1 MHISRRALAALA
13 LVPAAAH
20 GQGRGGSYPSET
32 VKLVIPFPP
41 GGPTDLVGR
50 ALAREMAA
58 DWRQTVVVDNRAGG
72 NGFPAAE
79 FVARATPDGH
89 TLFMPFFG
97 TLVVNPGLYRSLPYD
112 PQRDFAPI
120 TVVGT
125 LPLML
130 VVNPSSPWRTLDDV
144 IADARR
150 RPGVITYAS
159 GGIGQGA
166 HLAGALLAK
175 MAGIQLTHVPY
186 RGNAPAVADVIA
198 GHADMIFDGMATS
211 LPHVRDGR
219 LRAIAVSTLQRAS
232 VMPDVPTVAEVGM
245 PGFDVGSWFGLLAPA
260 RTPTPVI
267 ERINAE
273 VRTALGR
280 EAMRK
285 LLTDAGLEAT
295 PCSPDEFAARMRT
308 ETQRWTELI
317 YELGI
322 RVD

>member
-1 MHISRRALAALA
+1 MNIPRRALAALA
-13 LVPAAAH
+13 AVPSAARA
-20 GQGRGGSYPSET
+20 QSFPTEA

-58 DWRQTVVVDNRAGG
+58 DWGQPVVVDNRAGG
-72 NGFPAAE
+72 NGLPAAE
-79 FVARATPDGH
+79 FAARARPDGH

-97 TLVVNPGLYRSLPYD
+97 TLVVNPGLYASLPYD
-112 PQRDFAPI
+112 PIRDFAPI
-120 TVVGT
+120 TLVAT

-130 VVNPSSPWRTLDDV
+130 VVHPSAPWRTLDDV
-144 IADARR
+144 IADAKR
-150 RPGVITYAS
+150 RPGAINYAS

-166 HLAGALLAK
+166 HLAGALFAK

-198 GHADMIFDGMATS
+198 GHVNMIFDGMATS

-219 LRAIAVSTLQRAS
+219 LRAIAISTARRAS
-232 VMPDVPTVAEVGM
+232 AMPDLPTVAESGLA
-245 PGFDVGSWFGLLAPA
+245 GFDVGSWFGLLAPA
-260 RTPTPVI
+260 GTPAPVV

-273 VRTALGR
+273 VRTAMGR
-280 EAMRK
+280 ETMRQ
-285 LLTDAGLEAT
+285 LISDAGLEAM
-295 PCSPDEFAARMRT
+295 PSSPEEFATMMRT

-317 YELGI
+317 REIGI